1 MKKSNERAVVCDEGN
16 GSFLR
21 KKIFKAT
28 IIWVFLV
35 VVIIGLTVV
44 FCKVLAPIIYFST
57 TTQMEESGF
66 PEFMDNSE
74 LTEDVK
80 DLLSIVKNEYENPR
94 LGEFYA
100 EGIRE
105 PWCADFVSF
114 VFKEFGRPFSNP
126 YTGHWRI
133 PGVYTLKEYLQSI
146 DAWHPEPEYR
156 PQSGDIVIYDGSL
169 FGTHTNMVV
178 EVDGNYIVT
187 VGGNEDGRIRLD
199 KIDWTDRK
207 YGVLG
212 FGHVL

>member
-1 MKKSNERAVVCDEGN
+1 
-16 GSFLR
+16 
-21 KKIFKAT
+21 
-28 IIWVFLV
+28 
-35 VVIIGLTVV
+35 
-44 FCKVLAPIIYFST
+44 
-57 TTQMEESGF
+57 MEESGF

-74 LTEDVK
+74 LPEDVK
-80 DLLSIVKNEYENPR
+80 DLLSIAKNEYENPR

-100 EGIRE
+100 EGVRE

-156 PQSGDIVIYDGSL
+156 PQPGDIVIYDGSL
-169 FGTHTNMVV
+169 FGTHANMVV

-199 KIDWTDRK
+199 KIDWTDRR

>member
-1 MKKSNERAVVCDEGN
+1 M
-16 GSFLR
+16 R

-44 FCKVLAPIIYFST
+44 LCKVLAPIIYFST

-74 LTEDVK
+74 LPEDVK
-80 DLLSIVKNEYENPR
+80 DLLSIAKNEYENPR

-100 EGIRE
+100 EGVRE

-156 PQSGDIVIYDGSL
+156 PQPGDIVIYDGSL